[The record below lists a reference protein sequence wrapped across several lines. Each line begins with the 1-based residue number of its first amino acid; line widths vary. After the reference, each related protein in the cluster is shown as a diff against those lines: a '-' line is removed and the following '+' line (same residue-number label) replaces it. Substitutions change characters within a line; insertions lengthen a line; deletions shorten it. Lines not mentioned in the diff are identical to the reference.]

1 MGAIPAASEPAIQSA
16 SNTFKKAKHVNLK
29 QLSKLLGLSQT
40 TVSRALN
47 GYPEVNAETRQ
58 RVLDAVK
65 ETGYRPN
72 RAAQRL
78 ATGRAGS
85 IGLVMP
91 TADGIESDV
100 HFGEF
105 LAGLGDEAVK
115 HDFHFV
121 INPSHPEDETA
132 TCRRLV
138 ASGNVDAM
146 FLAYMRENDPRIA
159 MLKSLKTPFVVHGRS
174 IGIATDYPFL
184 DIDNTGAFYDAARL
198 LTQLGHRHFA
208 LINGPEHLAFAIRRE
223 KGTMRALSEQGLVLR
238 PECVHHSQMTDEYGF
253 RAMERFLQLD
263 TPPTAVLCSSTVL
276 ALGAV
281 RAINQAGLK
290 LGADISL
297 IAHDDVLPMLKPE
310 NFMVPLTTTRSSLRA
325 AGQRIARRLIAGI
338 LDLETLPQ
346 QELWKTDLIVRASTG
361 PAPMGK

>member
-1 MGAIPAASEPAIQSA
+1 M
-16 SNTFKKAKHVNLK
+16 NLK
-29 QLSKLLGLSQT
+29 QLSQLLGLSQT

-58 RVLDAVK
+58 RVLDAVR

-105 LAGLGDEAVK
+105 LAGLGDEAVR

-121 INPSHPEDETA
+121 INPSHPEDEVA

-138 ASGNVDAM
+138 ASGNVDAL
-146 FLAYMRENDPRIA
+146 FLAYMREKDPRIA
-159 MLKSLKTPFVVHGRS
+159 MMKSLKTPFIVHGRS
-174 IGIATDYPFL
+174 IGIADEYPYL

-198 LTQLGHRHFA
+198 LTQLGHRRFA
-208 LINGPEHLAFAIRRE
+208 LINGPDYLAFSVRRR
-223 KGTMRALSEQGLVLR
+223 KGVARALAELDLTLR
-238 PECVHHSQMTDEYGF
+238 EECVTHAQMTDEHGF
-253 RAMERFLQLD
+253 RAMQAFLRLEA
-263 TPPTAVLCSSTVL
+263 PPTAVLCSSTVL

-290 LGADISL
+290 IGADISL

-325 AGQRIARRLIAGI
+325 AGQRIARRLIAQI
-338 LDLETLPQ
+338 LQLETLPQ
-346 QELWKTDLIVRASTG
+346 QELWKADLIVRASTG
-361 PAPMGK
+361 PAPPEK

>member
-1 MGAIPAASEPAIQSA
+1 MLDAEALWEHNRGQNRRNPKRFWS
-16 SNTFKKAKHVNLK
+16 FKKAKHVNLK
-29 QLSKLLGLSQT
+29 QLSQLLGLSQT

-58 RVLDAVK
+58 RVLDAVR

-91 TADGIESDV
+91 MADGIESDV

-121 INPSHPEDETA
+121 INPSHPEEEVA

-146 FLAYMRENDPRIA
+146 LLAYMREKDPRIA
-159 MLKSLKTPFVVHGRS
+159 MMKTLKTPFVVHGRS
-174 IGIATDYPFL
+174 IG
-184 DIDNTGAFYDAARL
+184 
-198 LTQLGHRHFA
+198 
-208 LINGPEHLAFAIRRE
+208 
-223 KGTMRALSEQGLVLR
+223 
-238 PECVHHSQMTDEYGF
+238 
-253 RAMERFLQLD
+253 
-263 TPPTAVLCSSTVL
+263 
-276 ALGAV
+276 
-281 RAINQAGLK
+281 
-290 LGADISL
+290 
-297 IAHDDVLPMLKPE
+297 
-310 NFMVPLTTTRSSLRA
+310 VP
-325 AGQRIARRLIAGI
+325 
-338 LDLETLPQ
+338 
-346 QELWKTDLIVRASTG
+346 
-361 PAPMGK
+361 